1 MIAAPDGDAI
11 MTVRSP
17 AVPSPLRTAIFG
29 LGGAAVRL
37 HIPAC
42 RQIDA
47 IELVG
52 GCDPDAASRTKADG
66 MGVRHVYTSAEE
78 LLRDQTPE
86 LVLVGTPP
94 DSHFELCR
102 LALESGAHVLCEK
115 PFVET
120 VEQADALIA
129 LAERR
134 GLLLGVNT
142 QYRYMEIY
150 RRTRERIAS
159 GELGRLYAVQI
170 WQQMNHPP
178 AAEPV
183 AWRQQ
188 LERSTLFEFGGH
200 ALDLLVY
207 LFDDFPESI
216 SCQMPR
222 VRPEHSSDVLVQ
234 ATLRFPGERLA
245 TLWLHR
251 VTHAPMRYLEMRAD
265 CEKASLRLSLGGV
278 ARVSAAWI
286 GRPNLKLS
294 FVQGGEAREERDGR
308 SKVYAK
314 MAKPAFQSATAALL
328 ARFVER
334 IRAGSTDNGD
344 ARAARGVLQ
353 ASLAGYESAAAGGR
367 LVTLE

>member
-1 MIAAPDGDAI
+1 
-11 MTVRSP
+11 MTDRPS
-17 AVPSPLRTAIFG
+17 AVPAPRPIRTAIFG

-42 RQIDA
+42 GRIDA
-47 IELVG
+47 IELVA
-52 GCDPDAASRTKADG
+52 GCDPDAAARAKASAL
-66 MGVRHVYTSAEE
+66 GVPHVYASAEE
-78 LLRDQTPE
+78 LTAAQRPD
-86 LVLVGTPP
+86 LVLLGTPP

-102 LALESGAHVLCEK
+102 LALEAGAHVLCEK

-120 VEQADALIA
+120 VEQADRLIE
-129 LAERR
+129 LAERKNR
-134 GLLLGVNT
+134 LLGVNT
-142 QYRYMEIY
+142 QYRYMQIY

-159 GELGRLYAVQI
+159 GELGRLYAVQV
-170 WQQMNHPP
+170 WQQMDHPP

-183 AWRQQ
+183 PWRQQ

-216 SCQMPR
+216 SCHMPR

-234 ATLRFPGERLA
+234 AALRFPGERLA

-278 ARVSAAWI
+278 ARAGVQWT
-286 GRPNLKLS
+286 GRPDFRLS

-308 SKVYAK
+308 SHVYAK
-314 MAKPAFQSATAALL
+314 MAKPAFQIATTALL

-334 IRAGSTDNGD
+334 IRSGSVDLSD
-344 ARAARGVLQ
+344 ARSARRVLQ
-353 ASLAGYESAAAGGR
+353 ASLAGYESAATGGR
-367 LVTLE
+367 PVALG